1 MLTKE
6 AKFVGCVDRYKG
18 DGLWATKVGIRYGRG
33 GLNAC
38 LDRLDV
44 ELEGQKKPNIFLTD
58 ALDFGF

>member
-44 ELEGQKKPNIFLTD
+44 ELEGQKNPTF
-58 ALDFGF
+58 F